1 MGKKGAPPPIV
12 RQKAY
17 EQSSV
22 FKPEAALYA
31 FVQARS
37 RPVICFAHVTNRAGN
52 VEEDFEK
59 SEEYGSR
66 DTLHFVEVTAKTWL
80 SANARKT

>member
-1 MGKKGAPPPIV
+1 ML
-12 RQKAY
+12 
-17 EQSSV
+17 SL
-22 FKPEAALYA
+22 KPGPGRSYAL
-31 FVQARS
+31 
-37 RPVICFAHVTNRAGN
+37 HMLTNRAGN